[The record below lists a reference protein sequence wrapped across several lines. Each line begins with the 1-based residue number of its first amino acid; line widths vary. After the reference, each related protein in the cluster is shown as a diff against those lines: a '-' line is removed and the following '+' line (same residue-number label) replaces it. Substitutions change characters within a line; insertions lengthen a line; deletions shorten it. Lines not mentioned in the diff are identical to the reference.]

1 MTSVARAAGPPPRA
15 GDGLSDSLL
24 AEPAFSSSAVGR
36 SVLEN
41 PLGFIDIG
49 ARGGVSA
56 VVRPIAAA
64 TAVLA
69 FEPDAE
75 EARRLRAAHA
85 AAPAWNRFEVEAAA
99 VAGARGDRDFFELA
113 RPVNSSLLRPSEP
126 FARRYQVPGF
136 AIERISRCRTDT
148 LDNVIFARDEAGPAF
163 GEFIKLDAQGAELEI
178 LHGAQRLLADRTVA
192 IVAEVSF
199 CELYERQPLF
209 GDVAAYLRTLG
220 FSFYGFHAL
229 SHRATHLRHLVGG
242 AGPSWSQRLLHADA
256 VFFRDDVFQP
266 VCGPAALRRRH
277 ALTCVTL
284 LLGHYDTAIELTSET
299 SDGAGSPLAALIE
312 TLATR

>member
-1 MTSVARAAGPPPRA
+1 MTSVARAAGPLPRA
-15 GDGLSDSLL
+15 GDDRCDSLL
-24 AEPAFSSSAVGR
+24 VEPAFADSALGR
-36 SVLEN
+36 SLLEK

-75 EARRLRAAHA
+75 EAGRLRAAHA

-99 VAGARGDRDFFELA
+99 VAGSRGERDFFELA

-136 AIERISRCRTDT
+136 AIEKISRCRTDT
-148 LDNVIFARDEAGPAF
+148 LDNVVFARDAAEPAF

-178 LHGAQRLLADRTVA
+178 LRGADRLLADRTVA

-199 CELYERQPLF
+199 CELYEGQPLF
-209 GDVAAYLRTLG
+209 GDVAAYLQTRG
-220 FSFYGFHAL
+220 FSFYGFHAS
-229 SHRATHLRHLVGG
+229 SHRASHLRHLVGS

-256 VFFRDDVFQP
+256 VFFRDDAFGP
-266 VCGPAALRRRH
+266 VCGPAAPRRRH
-277 ALTCVTL
+277 ALTCVAL
-284 LLGHYDTAIELTSET
+284 LLGHYDTAIELTADT
-299 SDGAGSPLAALIE
+299 ADGDGSPLAGLIE